1 MTVQQHATMQTV
13 LAYEDDPGAPLR
25 ENVPVRRPVPQ
36 LDTQPFPTAISEA
49 APQPDS
55 AGPGTPAFR
64 YWVAADALSTGCQ
77 MWGPLVPTGTQWV
90 PSVGRVLPV
99 HLDEGVDLNAFYDRR
114 SLKFFHQR
122 VEGVDVFSGGSPE
135 IVRHELGH
143 AVLDALRPQLWNAA
157 THEADGL
164 HEAFG
169 DISALLT
176 ALQVESLRTAV
187 LTQTQGRIEQSSR
200 MSRLAEQLGWA
211 LDKVAPGAAEPDCL
225 RNMSNR
231 FFYRDPVDLP
241 PSGPASM
248 LTSGPHSF
256 SRVFSGA
263 FLKVVAG
270 IFRQQDGQDQAAL
283 AEAGRIAGQL
293 LVDAVVAAPVVP
305 GYYAQVAG
313 HMIAADQNRHSGKY
327 GPSLRSA
334 FTRHG
339 ILSVNAATSLTAQEI
354 AHRGAALAEATPGG
368 RDEDSLTP
376 ITVQGAEY
384 GIKGPLTLFAPGESR
399 RFGVAGSDPA
409 GGSVRPADPEQVA
422 TSYLEDLLRRG
433 RIEIPAEHRTDVA
446 IVDDSP
452 RLKTHEIARSETAGG
467 LALVRRCFD

>member
-1 MTVQQHATMQTV
+1 MTVQQHAMTQTV
-13 LAYEDDPGAPLR
+13 LVYEDDPGPPLQ
-25 ENVPVRRPVPQ
+25 ENVPVRHPVPQ
-36 LDTQPFPTAISEA
+36 LDTQPFPTVIAEA
-49 APQPDS
+49 VPQPDS

-77 MWGPLVPTGTQWV
+77 TWGPLVPTGTQWV
-90 PSVGRVLPV
+90 PSVGRVLSV

-157 THEADGL
+157 MHEADAL

-176 ALQVESLRTAV
+176 ALQMESLRTAV
-187 LTQTQGRIEQSSR
+187 LTHTQGRIEQSSR

-231 FFYRDPVDLP
+231 FFYRDPVELP
-241 PSGPASM
+241 PSGPANM

-263 FLKVVAG
+263 FLKIVAG
-270 IFRQQDGQDQAAL
+270 IFRQQDSQDQAAL

-293 LVDAVVAAPVVP
+293 LVDAVVAAPVVA

-313 HMIAADQNRHSGKY
+313 HMIAADQRRHSGRY
-327 GPSLRSA
+327 GTSLRSA

-339 ILSVNAATSLTAQEI
+339 ILSLNAATSLTAQEI
-354 AHRGAALAEATPGG
+354 ALQGAAMAEATPGG
-368 RDEDSLTP
+368 RDEDGLTAV
-376 ITVQGAEY
+376 TVQGAGY
-384 GIKGPLTLFAPGESR
+384 GITGPLTLYAPGESR

-433 RIEIPAEHRTDVA
+433 RVEIPAENRSHVA

-452 RLKTHEIARSETAGG
+452 RLKTHEIVRSETADG